1 MAENDARDGETWY
14 QFGFPEPEREEYLA
28 LHAERPMEVGP
39 ADSRALL
46 EGFDFLAL
54 VSHSF
59 FRMGERPVVV
69 IWRRNGAVDVV
80 VRNADCAV
88 DQRRTLEGAAA
99 EKLLSAVLAT
109 HADTWAEPFVPEEP
123 VLDGNSWSMTV
134 YAEAGTSSAVGAT
147 PCRARWSSS
156 CALLRMRGC
165 RLRGMGKRSRL
176 RALTRRVTTNDEFM
190 WQYKQGD

>member
-14 QFGFPEPEREEYLA
+14 QFGFPEPEREEHLA
-28 LHAERPMEVGP
+28 SQAERPTEVGP
-39 ADSRALL
+39 ANRRALL

-80 VRNADCAV
+80 VRNADCAVDPDCAV

-165 RLRGMGKRSRL
+165 RLPPCRS
-176 RALTRRVTTNDEFM
+176 AGTT
-190 WQYKQGD
+190 